1 MNKSII
7 SLVLGA
13 TLCMG
18 TAFASTQSFAED
30 CQANLAKYEQLTKYF
45 WNQFEVGEATLVDVW
60 EADLQLSKVQFECGV
75 IAKTDYCSTATENKF
90 QGLRDGVQEELQLG
104 ARTLRDLQRVE
115 SQYADF
121 VTTCER

>member
-1 MNKSII
+1 
-7 SLVLGA
+7 
-13 TLCMG
+13 MG

-75 IAKTDYCSTATENKF
+75 IAKTDYCSTYPYSLFPPKKHCVF
-90 QGLRDGVQEELQLG
+90 PLQK
-104 ARTLRDLQRVE
+104 DK
-115 SQYADF
+115 DK
-121 VTTCER
+121 